1 MSANSTHCFGMAFP
15 FPDTLIQFTGMSQW
29 KTLMIYRCRI
39 TCFTIHPLQIVI
51 YIVSQLAVSDL
62 TLAFMSVQCYN
73 LHTRVSFLRHVPL
86 KFFWYPGNY
95 TQHQET
101 RFHKII
107 ATERVY
113 PERNRMGSE
122 WRNLAYK
129 ITCVHV

>member
-1 MSANSTHCFGMAFP
+1 MTC
-15 FPDTLIQFTGMSQW
+15 MSQW

-39 TCFTIHPLQIVI
+39 TCFTIRPLQIVI

-62 TLAFMSVQCYN
+62 TVAFMSIQCYN
-73 LHTRVSFLRHVPL
+73 LHTRVSFLRLVPL

-107 ATERVY
+107 SSL
-113 PERNRMGSE
+113 P
-122 WRNLAYK
+122 RNLFQIIAIMNVVK
-129 ITCVHV
+129 NLNLISK